1 MRGVRIAGL
10 ALILGLTSG
19 APVFAAQVI
28 ALDGVAV
35 VETQSAGCHALK
47 AVALDD
53 AKRLVVQGS
62 VCMKK
67 SAALHH
73 LTRRGRYVI
82 ANLWTDIEI
91 YDFAD
96 PKRPQLVRS
105 FALDETHPAW
115 GGGGLVNEGDRMLV
129 LGTTVSAELSMSGAP
144 SEWRVRNLDVTP
156 DLKRRT
162 ENLYSAESREK
173 DPSEALGADTRVV
186 PLDGRVFEVR
196 WDATRPQRGVIR
208 HRQYLRARQ
217 SGATL
222 LIDTQDETI
231 D

>member
-1 MRGVRIAGL
+1 MRGVWIVGVALIAGL
-10 ALILGLTSG
+10 SSS
-19 APVFAAQVI
+19 APAFAAQVI
-28 ALDGVAV
+28 ARDGVAV
-35 VETQSAGCHALK
+35 FEAHTTGCHALR

-53 AKRLVVQGS
+53 ARRFVVQGS

-73 LTRRGRYVI
+73 LARRGRYVI

-105 FALDETHPAW
+105 FILDETHPAW

-162 ENLYSAESREK
+162 ENFSSGESREK
-173 DPSEALGADTRVV
+173 DPSESLGADTRVV
-186 PLDGRVFEVR
+186 PLDGRLFEVR

-222 LIDTQDETI
+222 LIDTRDETI

>member
-1 MRGVRIAGL
+1 MREVRIVGL
-10 ALILGLTSG
+10 ALIVGLAIG

-35 VETQSAGCHALK
+35 FEAQTAGCHALK

-53 AKRLVVQGS
+53 AKRLAVQGS

-73 LTRRGRYVI
+73 LARRGRYVI
-82 ANLWTDIEI
+82 ANLWTDVEI

-105 FALDETHPAW
+105 FTLDETHPAW
-115 GGGGLVNEGDRMLV
+115 SGGGLINEGDRLLV

-144 SEWRVRNLDVTP
+144 SEWRARNLDVTP

-162 ENLYSAESREK
+162 ENLYSTESREK
-173 DPSEALGADTRVV
+173 DPSESLGADARVV
-186 PLDGRVFEVR
+186 PLDSRLFEVR
-196 WDATRPQRGVIR
+196 WEATRPQRGVIR

>member
-10 ALILGLTSG
+10 AVIVVLTSG
-19 APVFAAQVI
+19 APAFAAQVI
-28 ALDGVAV
+28 ALDGLV
-35 VETQSAGCHALK
+35 VFEAQTAGCHALR

-53 AKRLVVQGS
+53 ARRLVVQGS

-105 FALDETHPAW
+105 FTLDETHPAW
-115 GGGGLVNEGDRMLV
+115 GGGGLVNEGDRLLV

-162 ENLYSAESREK
+162 ERLYSAESREK
-173 DPSEALGADTRVV
+173 DPSESVGADSRVV
-186 PLDGRVFEVR
+186 PLDGQLFEVR
-196 WDATRPQRGVIR
+196 WAATRPQRGVIR
-208 HRQYLRARQ
+208 HRQYLRARP

-222 LIDTQDETI
+222 LLDTQDETI